1 MKLHKI
7 YTVSSYE
14 IHMDVLV
21 SRCGEESQSHRRKER
36 HMITINRLQVK
47 YKNLTALNITQ
58 PITFEKGDKI
68 GIIGSNGAG
77 KTTLI
82 NALTGISDYT
92 GSISTQLKPEDM
104 AVHLQFNE
112 YVNTMPIK
120 DIMEA
125 VLSTSIKKDKK
136 LQELIRFFEFEECLK
151 KKYSMLSGGQKQ
163 RFTIILVMMQEA
175 PITFYDE
182 VTSGLDFETRQK
194 LMGKLAEWYE
204 KKEATLC
211 IVSHYYEELEHL
223 AEKLLILDCGNVV
236 AFGKK
241 EELFSTYCGRSV
253 LVLNNTE
260 ENRKLTEHLNQILAP
275 EKTIAISCSSEEYEQ
290 EAVTMLLKHNVNFK
304 RSNNDIELI
313 FINAKDAY
321 YRNREE
327 KL

>member
-1 MKLHKI
+1 
-7 YTVSSYE
+7 
-14 IHMDVLV
+14 
-21 SRCGEESQSHRRKER
+21 
-36 HMITINRLQVK
+36 MITINSLQVK

-82 NALTGISDYT
+82 HALSGLVGYT
-92 GSISTQLKPEDM
+92 GSIRTSLKPEDM

-120 DIMEA
+120 GIMEA
-125 VLSTSIKKDKK
+125 VLGTSLKKDKK
-136 LQELIRFFEFEECLK
+136 LQELIHFFEFEECLK
-151 KKYSMLSGGQKQ
+151 KKYNTLSGGQKQ

-175 PITFYDE
+175 AITFYDE

-204 KKEATLC
+204 KKEETLC

-223 AEKLLILDCGNVV
+223 AEKLLILECGNVV

-241 EELFSTYCGRSV
+241 EELFATYCGKSV
-253 LVLNNTE
+253 LVLDNTE
-260 ENRKLTEHLNQILAP
+260 ANQKLTEHLNRIPAP
-275 EKTIAISCSSEEYEQ
+275 EKTIAISCDSKEYEQ
-290 EAVTMLLKHNVNFK
+290 ETVAMLLEHNVNFK